1 MLRTSLR
8 RPFSRSLVRYYA
20 EPATQNT
27 APSSANLEHTLSHK
41 ELREQAIA
49 EALAREEEAIQKSK
63 QIRELTEKSKEL
75 INVLN
80 KTPTNL
86 MNERIAKLNQD
97 ISKIPKEKIKQLD
110 EQLREYMT
118 NNMHLTDDI
127 IENRPWAQRTNRVNG
142 GHRSSKDSDAKASSM
157 SNQYTS
163 QFPNLK
169 PTPDYKDYS
178 EQELYLR
185 QLNHLRTSGALGS
198 KLENIYKPQRDT
210 TNPPSIKQTTISNL
224 MAAGCHLGHATSSF
238 RSNYQ
243 PFIYGTY
250 NGIHLIDLNQ
260 TISQLQTACKVIEGV
275 SEKGGVILFVGT
287 HKNWSIQE
295 SLVAAADRS
304 KGYYVSKRWIPGTIT
319 NYIEVSRQIKD
330 PSMKQHIDMEN
341 KPLNSQVTSNSIIKP
356 DLVILLNPVEN
367 RNCIKECLSACV
379 PTIALC
385 DTDMEPSLITYPIP
399 CNDENVR
406 SVNLMLGIMSK
417 AAEAGVKRR
426 LDIIKQLKES
436 ERQAEKQLLEQQE
449 QQQQQDPFQE
459 GAVA

>member
-1 MLRTSLR
+1 MLRTCFGRPLR
-8 RPFSRSLVRYYA
+8 RSLVRYYA

-27 APSSANLEHTLSHK
+27 SSNANLEHTLSHK

-63 QIRELTEKSKEL
+63 EIRELTEKSKEL
-75 INVLN
+75 ISVLN
-80 KTPTNL
+80 KTPTTL

-97 ISKIPKEKIKQLD
+97 ISKIPKDKIKQLD
-110 EQLREYMT
+110 EELREYMT

-127 IENRPWAQRTNRVNG
+127 TQNRPWSQRSTKSG
-142 GHRSSKDSDAKASSM
+142 GHRSAKDSDAKASSM
-157 SNQYTS
+157 TNQYTS

-210 TNPPSIKQTTISNL
+210 TNPPSITQTTISNL

-238 RSNYQ
+238 RSNFQ

-260 TISQLQTACKVIEGV
+260 TIAQLQTACKVIEGV

-319 NYIEVSRQIKD
+319 NYIEVSKQMQD
-330 PSMKQHIDMEN
+330 PSMKQQIDMEN
-341 KPLNSQVTSNSIIKP
+341 KPVDAAITSNSIIKP

-367 RNCIKECLSACV
+367 RNCIKECLSACI

-426 LDIIKQLKES
+426 LDIIKQLKEI
-436 ERQAEKQLLEQQE
+436 ERQASKQQLEE
-449 QQQQQDPFQE
+449 AQQDPFQE
-459 GAVA
+459 GAVL

>member
-1 MLRTSLR
+1 MLRTCFGRPLR
-8 RPFSRSLVRYYA
+8 RSLVRYYA

-27 APSSANLEHTLSHK
+27 SSNANLEHTLSHK

-63 QIRELTEKSKEL
+63 EIRELTEKSKEL
-75 INVLN
+75 ISVLN
-80 KTPTNL
+80 KTPTTL

-97 ISKIPKEKIKQLD
+97 ISKIPKDKIKQLD
-110 EQLREYMT
+110 EELREYMT

-127 IENRPWAQRTNRVNG
+127 TQNRPWSQRSTKSG
-142 GHRSSKDSDAKASSM
+142 GHRSAKDSDAKASSM
-157 SNQYTS
+157 TNQYTS

-210 TNPPSIKQTTISNL
+210 TNPPSITQTTISNL

-238 RSNYQ
+238 RSNFQ

-250 NGIHLIDLNQ
+250 NGVHLIDLNQ
-260 TISQLQTACKVIEGV
+260 TIAQLQTACKVIEGV

-319 NYIEVSRQIKD
+319 NYIEVSKQIKD
-330 PSMKQHIDMEN
+330 PSMKQQIDMEN
-341 KPLNSQVTSNSIIKP
+341 KPIDAAITSNSIIKP

-367 RNCIKECLSACV
+367 RNCIKECLSACI

-426 LDIIKQLKES
+426 LDIIKQLKET
-436 ERQAEKQLLEQQE
+436 ERQASKQQLEEAQH
-449 QQQQQDPFQE
+449 DPFQE
-459 GAVA
+459 GALL

>member
-1 MLRTSLR
+1 MLRTCFGRPLR
-8 RPFSRSLVRYYA
+8 RSLVRYYA

-27 APSSANLEHTLSHK
+27 SSNANLEHTLSHK

-63 QIRELTEKSKEL
+63 EIRELTEKSKEL
-75 INVLN
+75 ISVLN
-80 KTPTNL
+80 KTPTTL

-97 ISKIPKEKIKQLD
+97 ISKIPKDKIKQLD
-110 EQLREYMT
+110 EELREYMT

-127 IENRPWAQRTNRVNG
+127 TQNRPWSQRSTKSG
-142 GHRSSKDSDAKASSM
+142 GHRSAKDSDAKASSM
-157 SNQYTS
+157 TNQYTS

-210 TNPPSIKQTTISNL
+210 TNPPSITQTTISNL

-238 RSNYQ
+238 RSNFQ

-260 TISQLQTACKVIEGV
+260 TIAQLQTACKVIEGV

-319 NYIEVSRQIKD
+319 NYIEVSKQIKD
-330 PSMKQHIDMEN
+330 PSMKQQIDMEN
-341 KPLNSQVTSNSIIKP
+341 KPIDAAITSNSIIKP

-367 RNCIKECLSACV
+367 RNCIKECLSACI

-426 LDIIKQLKES
+426 LDIIKQLKET
-436 ERQAEKQLLEQQE
+436 ERQASKQQLEEAQH
-449 QQQQQDPFQE
+449 DPFQE
-459 GAVA
+459 GALL

>member
-1 MLRTSLR
+1 MLRTSFGRPLR
-8 RPFSRSLVRYYA
+8 RSLVRYYV
-20 EPATQNT
+20 EPVPKHV
-27 APSSANLEHTLSHK
+27 PSNNNLEHTLSHK

-75 INVLN
+75 ITVLN
-80 KTPTNL
+80 KTPTTL

-97 ISKIPKEKIKQLD
+97 LSRIPQDKIKQLD
-110 EQLREYMT
+110 EQLREYMI

-127 IENRPWAQRTNRVNG
+127 IENRPWANKNLKNG
-142 GHRSSKDSDAKASSM
+142 RKISAKESESKASSM
-157 SNQYTS
+157 TNQYTS

-169 PTPDYKDYS
+169 PTPDYKEYS

-185 QLNHLRTSGALGS
+185 QLDHLRTSGALGS
-198 KLENIYKPQRDT
+198 RLENVYKPQRDT
-210 TNPPSIKQTTISNL
+210 TNPPSITQTTISNL

-238 RSNYQ
+238 RSNFQ

-295 SLVAAADRS
+295 SLVAAAERA

-319 NYIEVSRQIKD
+319 NYIEVSKQIKD
-330 PSMKQHIDMEN
+330 PSMKQQIDMEN
-341 KPLNSQVTSNSIIKP
+341 KPLNSAVTSNSIIKP

-367 RNCIKECLSACV
+367 RNCIKECLSACI

-426 LDIIKQLKES
+426 LDIIKQLKET
-436 ERQAEKQLLEQQE
+436 ERQAAKQQLQE
-449 QQQQQDPFQE
+449 SQQDPFQE
-459 GAVA
+459 GAAL

>member
-1 MLRTSLR
+1 MLRTCFGRPLR
-8 RPFSRSLVRYYA
+8 RSLVRYYA

-27 APSSANLEHTLSHK
+27 SSNANLEHTLSHK

-63 QIRELTEKSKEL
+63 EIRELTEKSKEL
-75 INVLN
+75 ISVLN
-80 KTPTNL
+80 KTPTTL

-97 ISKIPKEKIKQLD
+97 ISKIPKDKIKQLD
-110 EQLREYMT
+110 EELREYMT

-127 IENRPWAQRTNRVNG
+127 IQNRPWSQRSIKSG
-142 GHRSSKDSDAKASSM
+142 GHRSAKDSDAKASSM
-157 SNQYTS
+157 TNQYTS

-210 TNPPSIKQTTISNL
+210 TNPPSITQTTISNL

-238 RSNYQ
+238 RSNFQ

-260 TISQLQTACKVIEGV
+260 TIAQLQTACKVIEGV

-319 NYIEVSRQIKD
+319 NYIEVSKQMQD
-330 PSMKQHIDMEN
+330 PSMKQQIDMEN
-341 KPLNSQVTSNSIIKP
+341 KPVDAAITSNSIIKP

-367 RNCIKECLSACV
+367 RNCIKECLSACI

-426 LDIIKQLKES
+426 LDIIKQLKEI
-436 ERQAEKQLLEQQE
+436 ERQASKQQLEE
-449 QQQQQDPFQE
+449 AQQDPFQE
-459 GAVA
+459 GAVL

>member
-1 MLRTSLR
+1 MLRTSFGRPLR
-8 RPFSRSLVRYYA
+8 RSLVRYYA
-20 EPATQNT
+20 EPTLQNT
-27 APSSANLEHTLSHK
+27 SPTEPNLEHTLSHK

-86 MNERIAKLNQD
+86 MSERIAKLNTD

-110 EQLREYMT
+110 EELREYMT
-118 NNMHLTDDI
+118 NNMHLTDDVTA
-127 IENRPWAQRTNRVNG
+127 NRPWAQKNNRIG
-142 GHRSSKDSDAKASSM
+142 GGNKSSKNDDSKAKASSM
-157 SNQYTS
+157 TSQYTA

-185 QLNHLRTSGALGS
+185 SLNHLRTSGALGS

-210 TNPPSIKQTTISNL
+210 SHPPSINQTTISNL

-238 RSNYQ
+238 RSNFQ
-243 PFIYGTY
+243 PFVYGTY

-330 PSMKQHIDMEN
+330 PSMKQQIDMEN
-341 KPLNSQVTSNSIIKP
+341 KPINSQVTSNSIIKP

-367 RNCIKECLSACV
+367 RNCIKECLSACI

-417 AAEAGVKRR
+417 AAEAGVKKR

-436 ERQAEKQLLEQQE
+436 ERETEKQQLQG
-449 QQQQQDPFQE
+449 QQQDPFE
-459 GAVA
+459 EAALI

>member
-1 MLRTSLR
+1 MLRTCFGRPLR
-8 RPFSRSLVRYYA
+8 RSLVRYYA

-27 APSSANLEHTLSHK
+27 SSNANLEHTLSHK

-63 QIRELTEKSKEL
+63 EIRELTEKSKEL
-75 INVLN
+75 ISVLN
-80 KTPTNL
+80 KTPTTL

-97 ISKIPKEKIKQLD
+97 ISKIPKDKIKQLD
-110 EQLREYMT
+110 EELREYMT

-127 IENRPWAQRTNRVNG
+127 TQNRPWSQRSTKSG
-142 GHRSSKDSDAKASSM
+142 GHRSAKDSDAKASSM
-157 SNQYTS
+157 TNQYTS

-210 TNPPSIKQTTISNL
+210 TNPPSITQTTISNL

-238 RSNYQ
+238 RSNFQ

-260 TISQLQTACKVIEGV
+260 TIAQLQTACKVIEGV

-319 NYIEVSRQIKD
+319 NYIEVSKQIKD
-330 PSMKQHIDMEN
+330 PSMKQQIDMEN
-341 KPLNSQVTSNSIIKP
+341 KPVDAAITSNSIIKP

-367 RNCIKECLSACV
+367 RNCIKECLSACI

-426 LDIIKQLKES
+426 LDIIKQLKEI
-436 ERQAEKQLLEQQE
+436 ERQASKQQLEE
-449 QQQQQDPFQE
+449 AQQDPFQE
-459 GAVA
+459 GAVL